1 MPRKSPPWARF
12 NRQTEREFG
21 LAKGGLVIANN
32 RTALGERAVS
42 LRKEIIV
49 MAEATILVVEDE
61 EDILDLV
68 AYNLEQAGF
77 RAIRAKD
84 GLEGLRL
91 AQAQHPDL
99 IVLDLL
105 LPHLEG
111 KEVCRRLRQQ
121 EATRGIP
128 VIILTALSGETD
140 RVVGFEIGADDY
152 IPKPFSPRE
161 LVLRVKAV
169 LRRTKVTPR
178 PVGLISRPGILIDP
192 SRHLVEVQG
201 KPVELTAT
209 EFRLLHYLAS
219 RPGRVQSRESLLE
232 KVWGYDYEGYA
243 RTVDTHVRRLRKK
256 MGPMKEMVE
265 TLRGVGYRFKE
276 ER

>member
-1 MPRKSPPWARF
+1 
-12 NRQTEREFG
+12 
-21 LAKGGLVIANN
+21 
-32 RTALGERAVS
+32 
-42 LRKEIIV
+42 

-61 EDILDLV
+61 EDILDLL

-77 RAIRAKD
+77 RVIRAKN
-84 GLEGLRL
+84 GLEGLKR
-91 AQAQHPDL
+91 AQDQHPDL

-105 LPHLEG
+105 LPGLEG

-121 EATRGIP
+121 ESTRDIP

-169 LRRTKVTPR
+169 LRRTKVSPQ
-178 PVGLISRPGILIDP
+178 PVGLIVRPGLTIDP

-201 KPVELTAT
+201 KAVNLTAT
-209 EFRLLHYLAS
+209 EFKLLHFLAS
-219 RPGRVQSRESLLE
+219 RAGRVQSREALLE

-256 MGPMKEMVE
+256 IGPLRDLVE